1 MKSLT
6 SQTLRIFWEHAKRY
20 PWHVLVIVLGVLGH
34 TVLQNYAPILYKK
47 LIDLAAGQNK
57 PPVEALVNIVKT
69 IFLVAFARIVVA
81 RIFQFTNNF
90 FQPRVMADL
99 SQTCFNYLQKHSY
112 DFFSNSFVGSLVTK
126 VKRYE
131 KSFEQISDQ
140 LCFELGRTLLETVI
154 ILAILYTQN
163 KTVALIVTL
172 WAILYILFS
181 YFFALY
187 KLPYDIKRA
196 EADSKVTA
204 QLADS
209 VTNNINIKTFSA
221 YNAEEA
227 EFKKV
232 SNSHFAIRKKSWD
245 MATVNELFQSV
256 AMIALEFGVM
266 YLAVR
271 LWSDGQITVGTIA
284 LIQSYFLRLFDKFW
298 SMGKNIRNMYEAI
311 ADANEMTEML
321 VKEHEIKDAPYAKN
335 LVVTKGE
342 IEFRR
347 VNFGYK
353 DGRNILNNFDFK
365 IIPNEKIALVGPS
378 GGGKTTLLKI
388 LFRFY
393 DINSG
398 EVTVDGQDISLASQ
412 DSLRQ
417 NISLVPQDPILFH
430 RSLMEN
436 IRYGKPNASDE
447 EIYEAAKKSHAHEFI
462 VKLKDGYN
470 TLVGERGI
478 KLSGGERQRVAIA
491 RAILKNAPILVL
503 DEATSSLDSESE
515 MYIQQ
520 ALKELMSN
528 KTVIVVAHRLSTIMQ
543 MDRIVVIENGK
554 IAEEGRHDELLKAKK
569 GIYQKLWGIQAG
581 SFA

>member
-6 SQTLRIFWEHAKRY
+6 TKTLQIFWQHARRY
-20 PWHVLVIVLGVLGH
+20 PWHVFVIILGVLGH
-34 TVLQNYAPILYKK
+34 IILQNYLPLLYKK
-47 LIDLAAGQNK
+47 LIDLAASSQAR
-57 PPVEALVNIVKT
+57 EAAPLISIVKA
-69 IFLVAFARIVVA
+69 IFFVSIIRIVIA
-81 RIFQFTNNF
+81 RIFQFTNNY

-99 SQTCFNYLQKHSY
+99 SQSCFKYLQKHSY
-112 DFFSNSFVGSLVTK
+112 DFFSNSFVGGLVTK

-131 KSFEQISDQ
+131 KSFEQVSDQ
-140 LCFELGRTLLETVI
+140 LCFELGRTILEMLI
-154 ILAILYTQN
+154 ILTILFTQN
-163 KTVALIVTL
+163 KNVAIIVSI
-172 WAILYILFS
+172 WAVIYIAFS

-209 VTNNINIKTFSA
+209 VTNNTNIKTFSA
-221 YNAEEA
+221 YNLEDK
-227 EFKKV
+227 EFIKV
-232 SNSHFAIRKKSWD
+232 SNSHFRIRRKSWD
-245 MATVNELFQSV
+245 LATVSEIFQSV
-256 AMIALEFGVM
+256 SMITLELAVM
-266 YLAVR
+266 YYAVS
-271 LWSDGQITVGTIA
+271 LWQQNAITVGTIA

-298 SMGKNIRNMYEAI
+298 GMGKNIRNLYEAI
-311 ADANEMTEML
+311 ADANEMTEIL
-321 VKEHEIKDAPYAKN
+321 EKEHDIKDAPNAAYMKKSAGQIN
-335 LVVTKGE
+335 FNNVT
-342 IEFRR
+342 
-347 VNFGYK
+347 FGYK
-353 DGRNILNNFDFK
+353 DGRPILNNFNFK
-365 IIPNEKIALVGPS
+365 ILPKEKIALVGPS
-378 GGGKTTLLKI
+378 GGGKTTLIKL

-393 DINSG
+393 DIQGG
-398 EVTVDGQDISLASQ
+398 EISVDGQNINSVTQ

-417 NISLVPQDPILFH
+417 NISLVPQEPILFH

-436 IRYGKPNASDE
+436 IRYGKPDATDKE
-447 EIYEAAKKSHAHEFI
+447 VFAAAEKSYAHEFI
-462 VKLKDGYN
+462 SKLKNGYS

-491 RAILKNAPILVL
+491 RAILKNAPVLVL

-520 ALKELMSN
+520 ALKNLMQD

-543 MDRIVVIENGK
+543 MDRIVVVENGR
-554 IAEEGRHDELLKAKK
+554 IAEQGKHSELLKAKK